1 MVLQILSLAKFTF
14 FPYTENILIHFA
26 LFFVLFYVRGCV
38 MDDAKIIDL
47 YFDRDETAITET
59 DRKYGAYCR
68 SIAWNILQSPED
80 AQECVSDTYLK
91 AWDTIPPQK
100 PNHFFAY
107 LAKICRHFALGKL
120 DWKNAAKRK
129 AEVVSLTQEM
139 ELCIPDDRRNAEL
152 EGKELGRILSAF
164 LRTLTPENR
173 MVFVRR
179 YWYVDTVADIAA
191 RYGISESAVMTRL
204 SRTRDKLRVYLKKEG
219 IRV

>member
-1 MVLQILSLAKFTF
+1 MEDS
-14 FPYTENILIHFA
+14 
-26 LFFVLFYVRGCV
+26 
-38 MDDAKIIDL
+38 KIIDL
-47 YFDRDETAITET
+47 FFAR
-59 DRKYGAYCR
+59 
-68 SIAWNILQSPED
+68 NED
-80 AQECVSDTYLK
+80 AIQYTADAYGNRLFVLADHIVKNNQDAEESVSDTYWK

-107 LAKICRHFALGKL
+107 LATICRHFALGRL

-139 ELCIPDDRRNAEL
+139 ELCIPDQSRDAQL
-152 EGKELGRILSAF
+152 EGQELGRILSAF

-173 MVFVRR
+173 MVFLRR
-179 YWYVDTVADIAA
+179 YWYVDTIAEIAA

-204 SRTRDKLRVYLKKEG
+204 SRTRAKLCTYLKKEG